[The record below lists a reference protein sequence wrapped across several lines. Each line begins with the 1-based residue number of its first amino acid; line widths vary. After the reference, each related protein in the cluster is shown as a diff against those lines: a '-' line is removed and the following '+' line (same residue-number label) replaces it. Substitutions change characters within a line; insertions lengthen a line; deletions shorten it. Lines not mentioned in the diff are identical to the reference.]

1 MKKNGILTFLFAFVP
16 GAGQMYQGYM
26 KRGLSLITLF
36 FLCIMAGMLLL
47 EQLVLTALI
56 VWMYSFF
63 DTYDL
68 IRHLAAGE
76 PKDDDLLLPAN
87 WDNIRAILPQH
98 NKLLGWGL
106 IAFGVWALY
115 DILIADWMT
124 TVLEHFFGYGY
135 AYDIIHGI
143 PNILVGILLVVAGI
157 KLLGLHPA
165 KKADPNEADT
175 LPPYPNE
182 KQ

>member
-1 MKKNGILTFLFAFVP
+1 MKKNGFLTFIFACIP
-16 GAGQMYQGYM
+16 GAGQMYYGYM
-26 KRGLSLITLF
+26 QRGLSIAMMLILCVMAATVINPLL
-36 FLCIMAGMLLL
+36 FLC
-47 EQLVLTALI
+47 LVI
-56 VWMYSFF
+56 WMYSFF

-68 IRHLAAGE
+68 VRHLAAGE

-165 KKADPNEADT
+165 KKADPNEADI

>member
-1 MKKNGILTFLFAFVP
+1 MPWLRP
-16 GAGQMYQGYM
+16 
-26 KRGLSLITLF
+26 
-36 FLCIMAGMLLL
+36 
-47 EQLVLTALI
+47 
-56 VWMYSFF
+56 
-63 DTYDL
+63 
-68 IRHLAAGE
+68 
-76 PKDDDLLLPAN
+76 
-87 WDNIRAILPQH
+87 AILPQH